1 MALEIKQQ
9 LRQTQQL
16 VMTPQL
22 QQAIKL
28 LQFNHLEMVT
38 AVEQEMVENPLL
50 ETAAFDDPFTDKER
64 ESRNDLDELEDT
76 VREPERPE
84 SDVMAADWENYLDSY
99 GGDYS
104 PAMRDFSDQRPLE
117 NKAAPNET
125 LFKYLLEQL
134 QFCKL
139 DEGGRR
145 IGLEII
151 GNLDENGYLEV
162 SLEELAGSFNGDADK
177 VRAVLAEVQQFDRAE
192 SPRVI

>member
-50 ETAAFDDPFTDKER
+50 ETAAFDDPFTDKEM

-84 SDVMAADWENYLDSY
+84 TDVMAADWESYLDSY

-117 NKAAPNET
+117 NRAASNES
-125 LFKYLLEQL
+125 LFKYLLNS
-134 QFCKL
+134 F
-139 DEGGRR
+139 
-145 IGLEII
+145 IFA
-151 GNLDENGYLEV
+151 
-162 SLEELAGSFNGDADK
+162 SLTKATAGSPW
-177 VRAVLAEVQQFDRAE
+177 R
-192 SPRVI
+192 S